1 MQEWAYLF
9 VNESNTSIQIPDFL
23 QKESLLRIDHRML
36 IIWRREANAPVDNK
50 TQKLYVQ
57 KYSMILYIR

>member
-9 VNESNTSIQIPDFL
+9 VNESNRSIQIPDLL
-23 QKESLLRIDHRML
+23 QKESLLRIGHRML
-36 IIWRREANAPVDNK
+36 IIRRREANAPVHNK

-57 KYSMILYIR
+57 NF